1 MPKNRKQDS
10 KGASWRETAEGRKTE
25 KKQSWSFWPALNLG
39 GWRRLALAPP
49 IFPDFFLPQLRLSP
63 PPLPFTLYS
72 LSVTMDE
79 EFSSGSADA
88 EREITRL
95 WRTWRTVFEM
105 LQDRV
110 CSACYRSP
118 AKLTKTGLRGHRR
131 RSADAAGHIQSEV
144 RRSARL
150 SRVRPSH
157 HPSVHP

>member
-63 PPLPFTLYS
+63 PPLPLLSTRCLSPWTRNS
-72 LSVTMDE
+72 LPAPRTP
-79 EFSSGSADA
+79 SA
-88 EREITRL
+88 
-95 WRTWRTVFEM
+95 
-105 LQDRV
+105 
-110 CSACYRSP
+110 RSP
-118 AKLTKTGLRGHRR
+118 GSGAPGGRCSRCCRIEYAPRATDPR
-131 RSADAAGHIQSEV
+131 RSSQRQGYEVTEDEVQMPLDTFKAKYADPLGYPECV
-144 RRSARL
+144 
-150 SRVRPSH
+150 PS